1 MNFILFNPDEL
12 RAESVGGYGHPLAPT
27 PNMDALASEGTRFDQ
42 CHVQHPVC
50 TPSRCSF
57 MTGWYPH
64 VRGHRTLWHL
74 LRPDEPNLLRYL
86 KQAGSTIHWY
96 GKNDLLAP
104 ESFADSVDVAE
115 SRGGPKFGPNP
126 FNLDD
131 PRYHSFLYKPFEQP
145 VEEHG
150 DVRNV
155 QAGINFLRQ
164 QADTPDASPF
174 LLYLPLTFP
183 HCPYSAPQPWHDL
196 IDPDDL
202 PPLRPHDLDDRPDFH
217 ALIRQYRRLDQLD
230 AKFDDGEHDAL
241 LRKIQAVYL
250 GMTGFI
256 DSLLGELLETLDE
269 TGLAENTTVIVF
281 SDHGDYAGDYGLVE
295 KWPSAMEDV
304 ITRVPLIVR
313 TPDGA
318 KGHVVKEPVELFD
331 IMATTLELADVQA
344 GHTHFAQSLVPQ
356 LHGAAGDPDRA
367 VFCEGG
373 YARHEPHCFEGI
385 SNRDQF
391 ARDASHIYYPK
402 GLQQQEHPDSVGRA
416 VMIRTATHK
425 LIQRPTGVSE
435 LYNLVDDPREL
446 HNRHGDAAL
455 ADVQR
460 ELESRL
466 LDWYVQTSD
475 VTPFEQNPRG
485 FR

>member
-12 RAESVGGYGHPLAPT
+12 RAESVGCYGHPLAST
-27 PNMDALASEGTRFDQ
+27 PNLDALAAEGTRFDQ

-86 KQAGSTIHWY
+86 KRAGYTIHWY

-104 ESFADSVDVAE
+104 ESFASSVDVAE
-115 SRGGPKFGPNP
+115 SRAGSKFGPNP
-126 FNLDD
+126 FDFDD
-131 PRYHSFLYKPFEQP
+131 PRYYSFLYEPFDQP
-145 VEEHG
+145 VEQHG
-150 DVRNV
+150 DVANV
-155 QAGINFLRQ
+155 QAGIDFLRTQ
-164 QADTPDASPF
+164 VNTTDASPF

-196 IDPDDL
+196 IDADDL
-202 PPLRPHDLDDRPDFH
+202 PPLRPHDLENRPDFH
-217 ALIRQYRRLDQLD
+217 SLIRQYRRLDQLD
-230 AKFDDGEHDAL
+230 AHVHDAL

-250 GMTGFI
+250 GMTGFV
-256 DSLLGELLETLDE
+256 DSLLGRLLETLEE

-313 TPDGA
+313 TPGGA
-318 KGHVVKEPVELFD
+318 VGHTVEEPVELFD
-331 IMATTLELADVQA
+331 IMATTLDLADVPA
-344 GHTHFAQSLVPQ
+344 KHTHFARSLVPQ
-356 LHGAAGDPDRA
+356 LYGAAGDTDRA

-373 YARHEPHCFEGI
+373 YARHEPHCFEGR
-385 SNRDQF
+385 SDRDQF
-391 ARDASHIYYPK
+391 ARSERHIYYPK
-402 GLQQQEHPDSVGRA
+402 GLQQQKHPDSVGRA
-416 VMIRTATHK
+416 TMIRTATHK
-425 LIQRPTGVSE
+425 LVHRPTGVGE
-435 LYNLVDDPREL
+435 LYDLVDDPREL
-446 HNRHGDAAL
+446 RNRFGDTAL
-455 ADVQR
+455 AEVQQN
-460 ELESRL
+460 LTQRL
-466 LDWYVQTSD
+466 LDWFIQTSD
-475 VTPFEQNPRG
+475 VTPFAQDPRG
-485 FR
+485 FS